1 MKKTALQSSEKYK
14 VYYYIFFVFKFIS
27 AFIFQICFCMYAM
40 CAKNTST
47 CLFFFKK
54 SKSCFSAVVDGFYCL
69 CNPGY
74 AGMRC
79 EQDINDCAGNMCENN
94 STCLD
99 LHLVGTINHQLTVI
113 FHAHPI
119 MYNSTFEKKYMR
131 VLSEAAINICCEL
144 LLFFVEGSSSHL
156 NHSVYTM
163 RCDALYSTTISF
175 HLHTTKAQ
183 NHLFLFFRDIFTYS
197 KCSRA
202 LLNLNVSRYHVI
214 T

>member
-1 MKKTALQSSEKYK
+1 MHSFSRFVFACTLCVPKTQVLLFF
-14 VYYYIFFVFKFIS
+14 IFF
-27 AFIFQICFCMYAM
+27 
-40 CAKNTST
+40 
-47 CLFFFKK
+47 
-54 SKSCFSAVVDGFYCL
+54 SCFSAVVDGFYCL

-131 VLSEAAINICCEL
+131 VLSKAAINICCEL

-163 RCDALYSTTISF
+163 RCDALYSTVKIQFYFIYTQPKHKTTRFYFLGTFS
-175 HLHTTKAQ
+175 HTV
-183 NHLFLFFRDIFTYS
+183 NVVVLFLI
-197 KCSRA
+197 
-202 LLNLNVSRYHVI
+202 
-214 T
+214 